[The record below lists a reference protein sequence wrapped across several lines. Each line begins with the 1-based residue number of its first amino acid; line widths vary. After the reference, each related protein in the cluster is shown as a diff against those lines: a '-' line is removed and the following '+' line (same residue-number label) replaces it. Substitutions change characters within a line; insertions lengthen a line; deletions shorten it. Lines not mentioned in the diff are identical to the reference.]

1 MSLDKRHE
9 SIGER
14 ASTPATRLRTMLIL
28 IDDNTKSLHK
38 CLASCLFQ
46 NFSNEDL
53 YCRAKEA
60 VLGSKKFS
68 LKGKQVDVFNH
79 TMDKANNNE
88 QVLMLIHGKWGTGKT
103 RTTNAIL
110 DGLKRIGIH
119 AKCTGPTGVAAT
131 NYAGGMTSHA
141 LFGIGRTTPTLIER
155 LTDHMKK
162 VVNRLGKATFLVCD
176 EVSMYSPTLINQ
188 MDTILKL
195 ALHNNKPFGGLSVI
209 FVGDFHQKTLP
220 GNTPVNHA
228 LCYHAMQKNHKD
240 VDKAAAMLLEKFQ
253 KFELESG
260 AHCRQKCKVLTP
272 ILDAL
277 RNEEYAT
284 AWYIFIGNL
293 RQQSQ
298 YFELETWT
306 PR

>member
-1 MSLDKRHE
+1 MFGD
-9 SIGER
+9 
-14 ASTPATRLRTMLIL
+14 
-28 IDDNTKSLHK
+28 
-38 CLASCLFQ
+38 SCVFR
-46 NFSNEDL
+46 NFNNEGL
-53 YCRAKEA
+53 YCRAKKA
-60 VLGSKKFS
+60 VLENEDYT
-68 LKGKQVDVFNH
+68 LKGRQVDVFNH
-79 TMDKANNNE
+79 ALNKANENE

-110 DGLKRIGIH
+110 DGLKRIGIY
-119 AKCTGPTGVAAT
+119 AKCTGSTGVAAT

-141 LFGIGRTTPTLIER
+141 LLGVSQATPAIIDR

-176 EVSMYSPTLINQ
+176 EVSMYSTKLINQ
-188 MDTILKL
+188 MNTILQL

-220 GNTPVNHA
+220 GNTPINHA
-228 LCYHAMQKNHKD
+228 LYYYGMQNVKNRKD
-240 VDKAAAMLLEKFQ
+240 RDQAAAILLEKFQ

-277 RNEEYAT
+277 RTEEYAT
-284 AWYIFIGNL
+284 AWYIF
-293 RQQSQ
+293 
-298 YFELETWT
+298 LEIVGLLSA
-306 PR
+306 